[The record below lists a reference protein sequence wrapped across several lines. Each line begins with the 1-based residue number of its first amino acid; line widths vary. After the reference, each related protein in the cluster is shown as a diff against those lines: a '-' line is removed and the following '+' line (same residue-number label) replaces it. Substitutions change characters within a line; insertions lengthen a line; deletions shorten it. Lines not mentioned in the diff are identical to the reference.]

1 MTGFDFLN
9 SDDILDVIMSREW
22 TLNDVL
28 VMDETVE
35 VLVQELIDGM
45 EIETKYNIVKDTYEN
60 RDSRLTV
67 GEIISKVLR
76 QKLSDMVSVTVN
88 KYLKDAKVNFITRE
102 KDNTVVHKEILE
114 PEPDNKIQSL
124 KERIRK
130 DSKQLDEAEMKE
142 QGMI

>member
-1 MTGFDFLN
+1 
-9 SDDILDVIMSREW
+9 
-22 TLNDVL
+22 
-28 VMDETVE
+28 
-35 VLVQELIDGM
+35 
-45 EIETKYNIVKDTYEN
+45 
-60 RDSRLTV
+60 
-67 GEIISKVLR
+67 
-76 QKLSDMVSVTVN
+76 MVSVTVN

-102 KDNTVVHKEILE
+102 KDNTVVHKEIVE

>member
-102 KDNTVVHKEILE
+102 KDNTVVHKEIVE